1 MALDLQ
7 RRKRG
12 LYTGRSLFLEVGK
25 AQNYLRLFNFLFHF
39 ELREKRWKCYWKLL
53 LFDSIS
59 FHLDNFSCR
68 IRRPEEEPLNDFS
81 SCDPTLK
88 NISLIN
94 SRMGGKRI
102 KNRASE
108 GGSKG
113 WDWWVGSIEDPWYA
127 WLPPRAAR
135 TRAERTFVAS
145 WINLRVN
152 MTIQEIFNFFEMLW
166 FFFNFFFFK

>member
-59 FHLDNFSCR
+59 FHLDNFSCQDQTPWRR
-68 IRRPEEEPLNDFS
+68 ITKWFS
-81 SCDPTLK
+81 SCDPTLR
-88 NISLIN
+88 ISKKV
-94 SRMGGKRI
+94 KRI
-102 KNRASE
+102 NI
-108 GGSKG
+108 
-113 WDWWVGSIEDPWYA
+113 V
-127 WLPPRAAR
+127 
-135 TRAERTFVAS
+135 F
-145 WINLRVN
+145 
-152 MTIQEIFNFFEMLW
+152 QEFNHFNFWLEMTRE
-166 FFFNFFFFK
+166 NFGILAIGRYENKVMNGFWDITDKTQLL